1 MAQYA
6 AERAEAAAPAVANPA
21 PLGLCGFALT
31 TFVLSIIN
39 AGVIVPSVG
48 AGTEI
53 IVGLAL
59 FYGGV
64 AQILAGMW
72 EFRAGNTFGATAF
85 TSYGAF
91 WLSFA
96 VIFIPGFGILAAI
109 TKNMGTF
116 HATVGIYLLGWTI
129 FTALLVIAALRTNLA
144 LILVLFVLTLTF
156 LALAIGWLA
165 GGSPGNGTTWIQLG
179 GWLGIVTAI
188 LAWYTALAGM
198 LAAGKSMFQLPTIPM
213 G

>member
-6 AERAEAAAPAVANPA
+6 AERAEPAAPAVANPA

-31 TFVLSIIN
+31 TFVLSFIN
-39 AGVIVPSVG
+39 AGIFVPAVG

-64 AQILAGMW
+64 AQLLAGMW
-72 EFRAGNTFGATAF
+72 EFRAGNTFGAVAF
-85 TSYGAF
+85 ASYGAF

-96 VIFIPGFGILAAI
+96 VIFIPGFGILAAL
-109 TKNMGTF
+109 TKNMATF
-116 HATVGIYLLGWTI
+116 HAAIGLYLLGWAI
-129 FTALLVIAALRTNLA
+129 FTFLMLLGALRSNLA
-144 LILVLFVLTLTF
+144 LIGVFFFLTLTYV
-156 LALAIGWLA
+156 ALAIGWFA
-165 GGSPGNGTTWIQLG
+165 GQQTTWIQIG
-179 GWLGIVTAI
+179 GILGIVTAAF
-188 LAWYTALAGM
+188 AWYTALAGV
-198 LAAGKSMFQLPTIPM
+198 LAAGKNVFQLPTFPM

>member
-39 AGVIVPSVG
+39 AGVIVPAVG

-53 IVGLAL
+53 VVGLAL
-59 FYGGV
+59 FYGGL
-64 AQILAGMW
+64 AQILTGMW
-72 EFRAGNTFGATAF
+72 EFRAGNTFGALAF

-109 TKNMGTF
+109 TKDMATF
-116 HATVGIYLLGWTI
+116 HASIGIYLLGWTI
-129 FTALLVIAALRTNLA
+129 
-144 LILVLFVLTLTF
+144 
-156 LALAIGWLA
+156 
-165 GGSPGNGTTWIQLG
+165 
-179 GWLGIVTAI
+179 
-188 LAWYTALAGM
+188 
-198 LAAGKSMFQLPTIPM
+198 
-213 G
+213 

>member
-6 AERAEAAAPAVANPA
+6 VERAEAAAPAVANPA

-39 AGVIVPSVG
+39 AGVIVPAVG

-53 IVGLAL
+53 VVGLAL

-109 TKNMGTF
+109 TKNMATF
-116 HATVGIYLLGWTI
+116 HAVIGLFLLGWAI
-129 FTALLVIAALRTNLA
+129 FTFLMLLGALRSNLA
-144 LILVLFVLTLTF
+144 LIGVFFFLTLTF
-156 LALAIGWLA
+156 LVLAIGWLA
-165 GGSPGNGTTWIQLG
+165 GASTAWIQIG
-179 GWLGIVTAI
+179 GWLGIITAAF
-188 LAWYTALAGM
+188 AWYTALAGV
-198 LAAGKSMFQLPTIPM
+198 LASGKAMFTLPTFPRS
-213 G
+213 